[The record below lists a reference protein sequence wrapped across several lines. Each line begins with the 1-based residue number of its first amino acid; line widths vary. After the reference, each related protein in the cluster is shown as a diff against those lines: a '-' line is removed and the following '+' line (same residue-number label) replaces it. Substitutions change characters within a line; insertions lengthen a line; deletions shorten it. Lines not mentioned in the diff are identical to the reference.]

1 MSENFPETSPL
12 GTRPGGPDSGAEVEL
27 LAASEAEP
35 EQATLWGEAWKTLR
49 RNPMFLVGAVVAVL
63 MTLVALVP
71 SLFAG
76 GVDPRHCDLTDARQ
90 WPSAA
95 HWFGTDLQ
103 GCDYYANVIYGA
115 RISLSIGLLSVVGTM
130 VVAVILG
137 TLAGYFSG
145 WVDTLLSRFTD
156 IFYGVPLLLGAM
168 ILLTV
173 TEQRSVWT
181 VALALSVFGW
191 MTAMRL
197 VRSSVITVKNSD
209 FVAAAQALAATT
221 MQILTRHIMPN
232 AISPVVSFM
241 TIAMGGFIASE
252 ATLTFLGIGLQAPE
266 ISWGLQI
273 NVGQSRFTSAP
284 YLVFFPALFLSLT
297 VMSFM
302 LMGDALRDAL
312 DPDRS

>member
-1 MSENFPETSPL
+1 MSDELPTPT
-12 GTRPGGPDSGAEVEL
+12 GVRPGGPDSGAEHEL
-27 LAASEAEP
+27 LDLVEENI

-49 RNPMFLVGAVVAVL
+49 RNPMFVIGGVIAVL
-63 MTLVALVP
+63 MTLIALFP

-76 GVDPRHCDLTDARQ
+76 GVDPRDCDLTDARQ

-103 GCDYYANVIYGA
+103 GCDYYANVIHGA

-130 VVAVILG
+130 VLAVILG
-137 TLAGYFSG
+137 TLAGYFGGLTDS
-145 WVDTLLSRFTD
+145 LLSRFTD

-173 TEQRSVWT
+173 TEERSVFT
-181 VALALSVFGW
+181 VSLALSIFGW

-197 VRSSVITVKNSD
+197 VRSSVITVKNAD

-221 MQILTRHIMPN
+221 RQILTRHIMPN

-273 NVGQSRFTSAP
+273 NVGQSRFSSAP

-297 VMSFM
+297 VMAFM